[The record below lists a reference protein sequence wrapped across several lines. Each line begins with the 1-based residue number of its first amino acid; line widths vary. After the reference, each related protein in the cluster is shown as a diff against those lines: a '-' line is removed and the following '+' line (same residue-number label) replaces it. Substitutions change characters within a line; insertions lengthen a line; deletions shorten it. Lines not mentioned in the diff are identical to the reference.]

1 VAAIT
6 DSNDYRVTAQLHQ
19 AGQAGKAAAA
29 LSSHQVEAEAHQR
42 LGSRVMV
49 SGDGGDELFL
59 YTDTQDAATAAQ
71 QSVTDLLGSHG
82 MTADF
87 TVERWHPVE
96 EEWEPAG
103 QPLPETEAAI
113 EAEQRRLDAEETR
126 ESLAGGVALYEVR
139 VQLRSHHEALA
150 LAARLKSEGYTV
162 VRRWRFLVV
171 GANNGDQAA
180 EFEAAIRPEAPAGAT
195 VTTVEVGPRAPFTVF
210 EVAAGTGL

>member
-6 DSNDYRVTAQLHQ
+6 DSNDYRVTARLHQ

-29 LSSHQVEAEAHQR
+29 LSSHQVEAEAHKR

-49 SGDGGDELFL
+49 GTDGGDELFL
-59 YTDTQDAATAAQ
+59 YTDTQDAAVAAQ
-71 QSVTDLLGSHG
+71 QSLTGLLGSHG

-96 EEWEPAG
+96 EGWEPADE
-103 QPLPETEAAI
+103 PLPETEAAI
-113 EAEQRRLDAEETR
+113 EAERRRLDAEETR
-126 ESLAGGVALYEVR
+126 ESLAGGVALFEVR
-139 VQLRSHHEALA
+139 VQLRSHHESVA

-171 GANNGDQAA
+171 GANNADQAA
-180 EFEAAIRPEAPAGAT
+180 EFEAAIRKEAPAGAAI
-195 VTTVEVGPRAPFTVF
+195 TTVEVGPRAPFTVF
-210 EVAAGTGL
+210 EVVADSGL